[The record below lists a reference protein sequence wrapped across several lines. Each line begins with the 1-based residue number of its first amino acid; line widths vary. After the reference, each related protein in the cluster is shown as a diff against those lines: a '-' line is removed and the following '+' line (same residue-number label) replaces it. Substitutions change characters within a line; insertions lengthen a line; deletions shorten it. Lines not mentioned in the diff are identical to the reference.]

1 MANLATETD
10 LEAAILEFWK
20 EACRLGFQAGRL
32 YQMFTPGCEN
42 YIGGIR
48 TLSRIIRNSPT
59 AGFEFVKKHNR
70 LDLAMEHLVLEK
82 RFAHLFTDED
92 RVIAKFTLEQFSK

>member
-1 MANLATETD
+1 MANLATEAD

-20 EACRLGFQAGRL
+20 EERRLGFPAGYL

-48 TLSRIIRNSPT
+48 TLSTIIRNAPT
-59 AGFEFVKKHNR
+59 AGFLFVRRHNR
-70 LDLAMEHLVLEK
+70 LDLAMEHLVLDK

-92 RVIAKFTLEQFSK
+92 RVIAEFTLEHFSK